1 MLDFEY
7 QNIIDYYTKE
17 YHVYLSEGRRN
28 SLIVLHKDLE
38 ENAVDGLIDFNL
50 LCEHLIIEERLM
62 ERWPTLNLYNVM
74 FSLPYVN

>member
-17 YHVYLSEGRRN
+17 YHVYLSATRRD
-28 SLIVLHKDLE
+28 SLIGLHKDLE
-38 ENAVDGLIDFNL
+38 ENAIDGLIDFNL
-50 LCEHLIIEERLM
+50 LCENLIIEEYLM
-62 ERWPTLNLYNVM
+62 VKWPTLDLYNTM